1 MTTTGNREDYLINIL
16 RLTEKRPVA
25 KTTELAAMMDVSA
38 ASVSEMLKTLS
49 GEGMV
54 NYQKYKGVSLTD
66 KGCEYATQLRRKHHI
81 MERFLI
87 NVLDSDTNLAHEEAH
102 KMEHVLSDES
112 ADKMC
117 RMLGPTDECDVCK
130 ETCGIKNERSTTTIT
145 MMSPQTSGKVSHVM
159 CDNPDHLRK
168 LISMGFV
175 PGRPVRMDKT
185 SKTGPVIV
193 RIGDSSVAMDRL
205 LTDMIFVDLED
216 QR

>member
-66 KGCEYATQLRRKHHI
+66 AGRDYATQLRRKHHI

-87 NVLDSDTNLAHEEAH
+87 NVLDSDMDFAHEEAH

-117 RMLGPTDECDVCK
+117 RMLGPTDECDDCK

-145 MMSPQTSGKVSHVM
+145 MMNAQSSGKVSHVM

-175 PGRPVRMDKT
+175 PGRPVRMDKA
-185 SKTGPVIV
+185 SRSGPVIV
-193 RIGDSSVAMDRL
+193 RIGDSSVAMDRS
-205 LTDMIFVDLED
+205 LTDMIFVDID
-216 QR
+216 